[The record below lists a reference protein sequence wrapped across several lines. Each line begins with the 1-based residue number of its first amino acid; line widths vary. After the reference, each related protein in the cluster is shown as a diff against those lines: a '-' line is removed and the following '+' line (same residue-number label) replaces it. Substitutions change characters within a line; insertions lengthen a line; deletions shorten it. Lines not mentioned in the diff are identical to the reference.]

1 MWLFTKCGFFSIVK
15 KTDGFHIR
23 ARKRGD
29 LEALREEFRQ
39 DRDFV
44 LPPIAETNGNDY
56 AYRIVISSETLLPLI
71 FNNLARSIDYSNFK
85 SKISATPDQRDKLP
99 ALHNIWEIM
108 ANYQETQRRAQTPF
122 VQIDTE
128 PLSQNA
134 ITCLKFGHDFNFGK
148 CESQMSRKKVD
159 FTKLLD
165 FSEWTLS
172 DMSLVKVLN
181 QDELEEMEDLL
192 TNAPGELSQVDHVN
206 MAVTYKTML
215 IQNQKEVVS
224 NV

>member
-1 MWLFTKCGFFSIVK
+1 MWLFTKYGFFSIVK

-44 LPPIAETNGNDY
+44 LPPIAETKGNDY

-85 SKISATPDQRDKLP
+85 GKISATPDQRDKLSP
-99 ALHNIWEIM
+99 LHQIWEIM
-108 ANYQETQRRAQTPF
+108 SEYQTYQERDKTSFIEFDFDPSEIHIGVDPGAKSGSWSPPVEDKHSCGR
-122 VQIDTE
+122 
-128 PLSQNA
+128 
-134 ITCLKFGHDFNFGK
+134 FGHDFNFGK
-148 CESQMSRKKVD
+148 CEYCG
-159 FTKLLD
+159 
-165 FSEWTLS
+165 
-172 DMSLVKVLN
+172 VLI
-181 QDELEEMEDLL
+181 
-192 TNAPGELSQVDHVN
+192 GE
-206 MAVTYKTML
+206 
-215 IQNQKEVVS
+215 VS

>member
-1 MWLFTKCGFFSIVK
+1 
-15 KTDGFHIR
+15 
-23 ARKRGD
+23 
-29 LEALREEFRQ
+29 
-39 DRDFV
+39 
-44 LPPIAETNGNDY
+44 
-56 AYRIVISSETLLPLI
+56 
-71 FNNLARSIDYSNFK
+71 
-85 SKISATPDQRDKLP
+85 
-99 ALHNIWEIM
+99 
-108 ANYQETQRRAQTPF
+108 
-122 VQIDTE
+122 
-128 PLSQNA
+128 
-134 ITCLKFGHDFNFGK
+134 
-148 CESQMSRKKVD
+148 MSRKKVD

-181 QDELEEMEDLL
+181 QDELGEMEDLL